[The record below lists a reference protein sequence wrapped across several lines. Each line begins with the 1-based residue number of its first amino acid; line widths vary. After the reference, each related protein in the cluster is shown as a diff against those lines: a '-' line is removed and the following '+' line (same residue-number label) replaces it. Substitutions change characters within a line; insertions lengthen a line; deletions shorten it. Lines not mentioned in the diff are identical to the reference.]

1 MDAASLFFKAHDLKR
16 KLLFTICILFV
27 CRLGSYIIIPGIN
40 SLALSSL
47 AAANSKGILG
57 MFNVFSGGSLSRMSI
72 FALSIVP
79 YITSSIVMSLLTV
92 TIKPLEELKKEGELG
107 RRRINQ
113 YIRYL
118 TVVLCAFQAYGLA
131 RGLENMRGGG
141 ENIVIISNGL
151 FRLTTIITLV
161 VGTMFLMWLGEQIS
175 MRGIGNGISL
185 IIFTGIISGLPG
197 AFASI
202 LELTKTGAMGPFTL
216 IFILAIV
223 MMLIYFIV
231 FIERAQRKIFI
242 QYPKRQV
249 GNKIFEGQNT
259 HLPLKINTAGVIP
272 AIFANSI
279 LLFPLTITNFMS
291 SKGVEGFWNTVLIYL
306 GRGKPLYLCLYV
318 LFIVFFAFFY
328 TSVVFNA
335 KETAD
340 MLKKNGG
347 FIPGIRPGD
356 YTADYLDMILIKLT
370 VIGAAYISFVCV
382 LPEYVSSKYAI
393 PFYLGGTSFLIVV
406 NVVLETL
413 SQVQSSL
420 FTYQYEGLMKKARFR
435 R

>member
-1 MDAASLFFKAHDLKR
+1 MDAANLFFKAHDLKR

-27 CRLGSYIIIPGIN
+27 CRLGSYITIPGIN
-40 SLALSSL
+40 SLALNAL
-47 AAANSKGILG
+47 ASANSKGVLG
-57 MFNVFSGGSLSRMSI
+57 MFNVLSGGSLSRMSI

-79 YITSSIVMSLLTV
+79 YITSSIVMSLLSV
-92 TIKPLEELKKEGELG
+92 TIKPLEEMKKEGELG

-113 YIRYL
+113 YTRYL

-131 RGLENMRGGG
+131 RGLENMRGAG
-141 ENIVIISNGL
+141 ENIVIVSSEI
-151 FRLTTIITLV
+151 FRVTTVLTLV

-175 MRGIGNGISL
+175 ARGIGNGISL
-185 IIFTGIISGLPG
+185 IIFTGIVSGLPRT
-197 AFASI
+197 FASI
-202 LELTKTGAMGPFTL
+202 FELTKTGAMSPLTL
-216 IFILAIV
+216 IVIFATV
-223 MMLIYFIV
+223 FFLIYFIV
-231 FIERAQRKIFI
+231 LIERGQRKIAV

-291 SKGVEGFWNTVLIYL
+291 GGEGGFWNTVSIYL
-306 GRGKPLYLCLYV
+306 GRGKPLYLVLYIS
-318 LFIVFFAFFY
+318 FIVFFSFFY

-356 YTADYLDMILIKLT
+356 YTADYLDKILTKLT
-370 VIGAAYISFVCV
+370 VVGAAYISFVCA

-406 NVVLETL
+406 SVVLETF
-413 SQVQSSL
+413 SQIQSSL
-420 FTYQYEGLMKKARFR
+420 FTYQYENLMKKARFR